1 MNGLCDNA
9 LSFLENVY
17 SEESALFPYTTR
29 MLGKEYH
36 RVFDHPMAIRSTIN
50 SLLGLQELSRH
61 WPDHPFLRRTD
72 RNISWFLARHESR
85 VVLPA
90 DLGLLLLLLVGSE
103 IDPGVA
109 NGVLARARDVINDE
123 RRCRQMNVQ
132 DVCWLLWGSVAA
144 ARIGMVD
151 ADVAAH
157 LLFRLLTNKLV
168 SPGAVLP
175 SHSARPG
182 RFGVV
187 SFGACAYFLRALY
200 EFGIWSDSRSAMTM
214 FRDGVLAVLKAQG
227 PTGEWPWLM
236 SNRDGRP
243 LDYYPVFSVHQN
255 SMSMLFLFPA
265 IDLGIAGVEP
275 AIESSMN
282 WMYGKNQLGV
292 SLLQQDPFCI
302 WRSFERK
309 ALLARPERF
318 VRALRVYA
326 TGETAALA
334 PNDQLV
340 INRESRSYELGWIL
354 YTQSRDPHAY
364 GVGGTN

>member
-1 MNGLCDNA
+1 MNSLCGGA

-17 SEESALFPYTTR
+17 SEELALFPYTTR
-29 MLGKEYH
+29 LSGEQYH
-36 RVFDHPMAIRSTIN
+36 RDFDHPMAIRSTIN
-50 SLLGLQELSRH
+50 SLLGLQEMSRQ
-61 WPDHPFLRRTD
+61 WPDHPFLRLTD
-72 RNISWFLARHESR
+72 RNTTRFLQRHESR

-103 IDPGVA
+103 IDPRVA
-109 NGVLARARDVINDE
+109 NRVLGRAQEVVNDE

-151 ADVAAH
+151 ADIAAH
-157 LLFRLLTNKLV
+157 LLFTLLTDKFV

-175 SHSARPG
+175 SQSVRPG

-187 SFGACAYFLRALY
+187 SFGACAYFLRALHEY
-200 EFGIWSDSRSAMTM
+200 GKWSDSSSAMTR
-214 FRDGVLAVLKAQG
+214 FRRGVRALLTAQG
-227 PTGEWPWLM
+227 PTGEWPWLL

-265 IDLGIAGVEP
+265 LDSGIAEAEP
-275 AIESSMN
+275 AIASSMN

-292 SLLQQDPFCI
+292 SLIQQDPFYI

-309 ALLARPERF
+309 ATLPRPERF

-326 TGETAALA
+326 TGGTAVLA

-354 YTQSRDPHAY
+354 YTQSRNPHAP
-364 GVGGTN
+364 GVSGTN